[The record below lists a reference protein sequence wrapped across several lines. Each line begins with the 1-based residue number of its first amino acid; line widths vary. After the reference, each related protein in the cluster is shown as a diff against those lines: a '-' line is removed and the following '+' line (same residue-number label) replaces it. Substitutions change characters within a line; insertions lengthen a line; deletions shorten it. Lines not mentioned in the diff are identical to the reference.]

1 MSSDRG
7 HGRRRESGECMPR
20 LLFGLTTTLL
30 GALIVVS
37 LGTGASNTV
46 TFGVKAVLDA
56 RQEMPRQAVKVPWAR
71 GVLSGTLSSGG
82 ATGKIAWRL
91 TSTDLSGRALEGHIH
106 LGKLGK
112 AGPVAITL
120 CAPCHSNM
128 HGTTHVTA
136 KVVRVIRNGSAYVD
150 LHTRKNP
157 NGEIRGQIRL
167 IQGS

>member
-1 MSSDRG
+1 
-7 HGRRRESGECMPR
+7 MPR

-91 TSTDLSGRALEGHIH
+91 TSTDLSGRAL
-106 LGKLGK
+106 
-112 AGPVAITL
+112 
-120 CAPCHSNM
+120 
-128 HGTTHVTA
+128 
-136 KVVRVIRNGSAYVD
+136 
-150 LHTRKNP
+150 
-157 NGEIRGQIRL
+157 
-167 IQGS
+167 